1 MIGEK
6 YETFDVNLYVKEL
19 WVDEIVYIMWLREK
33 AVIVAN
39 KNVGLPKEKE
49 IIIYIG
55 KCIYVMYF

>member
-1 MIGEK
+1 M
-6 YETFDVNLYVKEL
+6 
-19 WVDEIVYIMWLREK
+19 DEIVYIMWLREK